1 VELQNA
7 IKLAMFNDLRD
18 PAGPVRSA
26 TEVAIESRELAKR
39 IGSAF
44 GRLQTEV
51 LIPILKRVVA
61 ILTRRGLIVPIE
73 LDGRDVKVKF
83 TSPLA
88 RAQDGE
94 DLMAVQQAV
103 QFVLGTSGP
112 EQVQIAYKI
121 EDFGTWAAEKTGMP
135 SELVRSD
142 MDKQRIAQAGAEAQ
156 MAQQQP
162 PMEAE

>member
-1 VELQNA
+1 MAL
-7 IKLAMFNDLRD
+7 FNDLRD

-73 LDGRDVKVKF
+73 IGGRDVKVKF

-88 RAQDGE
+88 QAQDAE
-94 DLMAVQQAV
+94 DLMSVQQAV
-103 QFVLGTSGP
+103 QFVLSTSGP
-112 EQVQIAYKI
+112 EQVLMAYKT

-142 MDKQRIAQAGAEAQ
+142 MEKQQIIQAGAQAQ
-156 MAQQQP
+156 MMGQQQP
-162 PMEAE
+162 MTEANELG